1 MPFKVANRRTINRN
15 DARRG
20 SASKRRGDR
29 QWSEGSAL
37 TLFSRSPSVVSI
49 VLYVAMFAVYAA
61 VQGEFALS
69 VAGISTL
76 LNNSISLA
84 IGATALTFVVL
95 TGGFDLSLAG
105 IVALTNTLLSVIAL
119 NGVFGAVEGF
129 VVACLVG
136 AAIGVVNGLL
146 IAYYKLQSIAVTL
159 GTMIMASGVALFM
172 LEAPGGNVPDSIV
185 YGLTGSIGPI
195 PVAIIILVVFTG
207 VMWLLLNC
215 TKFGIS
221 IFADRAGSR
230 RSPKFRHQCRMDGV
244 SRLRPGW
251 CGVRFR
257 GLHG

>member
-1 MPFKVANRRTINRN
+1 
-15 DARRG
+15 
-20 SASKRRGDR
+20 
-29 QWSEGSAL
+29 
-37 TLFSRSPSVVSI
+37 
-49 VLYVAMFAVYAA
+49 MFVVYAA
-61 VQGEFALS
+61 VQGQFALS

-129 VVACLVG
+129 VVACVVG

-146 IAYYKLQSIAVTL
+146 MAYYKLQSIAVTL

-172 LEAPGGNVPDSIV
+172 LEAPGGKVPDSIA
-185 YGLTGSIGPI
+185 YGLTGSIGPD
-195 PVAIIILVVFTG
+195 PCRDHHPRRVHRRDVAAVELHEIRHFD
-207 VMWLLLNC
+207 
-215 TKFGIS
+215 FR
-221 IFADRAGSR
+221 DRAGSR

-244 SRLRPGW
+244 SRLRLGG